1 LFFDEPTSSSHPGW
15 RCSLP
20 ITSGSAASTKS
31 HSQTQRLPSTSV
43 LSLIGL
49 ALTYFS
55 APLWPNFIP
64 HVETLSHF
72 VTHTLPKPVLI
83 ALLYRL
89 AILYLAS
96 GILPTIGA
104 DDWEPEDPMES
115 DRPVSLGLGFAR

>member
-1 LFFDEPTSSSHPGW
+1 MF
-15 RCSLP
+15 
-20 ITSGSAASTKS
+20 
-31 HSQTQRLPSTSV
+31 
-43 LSLIGL
+43 
-49 ALTYFS
+49 YS

-115 DRPVSLGLGFAR
+115 DRPVSTAPYCSFPTDSNADVNTGAGVADLSSIHFRYCVLALAPYVQFTYVKLYG